1 MGQSVDARRS
11 RQGGGHAHHEHGVI
25 QRQVGQTVG
34 VHHEHFGLGI
44 LVGDHIGAG
53 TFGAGAC
60 RGVDGNDRRAVLL
73 GLVHAVVILNPAAVG
88 RENAHGLCHV
98 DGGAAADGDQRAAA
112 TLGVK
117 IQSLVDDLCRWIRF
131 DAVKDHVFNV
141 GIVQDCG
148 DFPGGA
154 DLHQTLVGDDQDFLC
169 AQALEKVGNHRDAV
183 PSDQGVAR
191 LIEFNH
197 SYIFHS
203 AVLRFK
209 TLKIAQN
216 LSNNI
221 IALIFPQNGFNVNKS
236 VCVFQT
242 FSRFYNFCH

>member
-25 QRQVGQTVG
+25 QGQVGQTVG
-34 VHHEHFGLGI
+34 VHHEHLGLGV

-53 TFGAGAC
+53 TFGTGAC

-73 GLVHAVVILNPAAVG
+73 GLVDAVVILNFAAVG
-88 RENAHGLCHV
+88 RENAHGLRHV
-98 DGGAAADGDQRAAA
+98 NGRAAA
-112 TLGVK
+112 NGDQGATAALGVK
-117 IQSLVDDLCRWIRF
+117 IQGLIDNFRGRIWLN
-131 DAVKDHVFNV
+131 AVKDHIFNV
-141 GIVQDCG
+141 GVVQDCG

-154 DLHQTLVGDDQDFLC
+154 DLHQAFVGDDQDLLC
-169 AQALEKVGNHRDAV
+169 AQTAEKVGNHRDTV
-183 PSDQGVAR
+183 PSDQGVAG

-197 SYIFHS
+197 SNIFHS
-203 AVLRFK
+203 ADLHFK